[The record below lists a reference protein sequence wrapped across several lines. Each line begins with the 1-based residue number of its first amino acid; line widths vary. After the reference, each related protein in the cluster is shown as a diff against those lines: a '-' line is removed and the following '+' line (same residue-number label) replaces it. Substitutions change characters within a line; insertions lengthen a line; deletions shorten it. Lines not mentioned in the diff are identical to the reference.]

1 MTRSLYTGVL
11 ALLCLLAPRAAA
23 QSPDPIEVAREALG
37 NEEYRQAERTLQA
50 YVEREDRAL
59 EPSTPDARAVAEAY
73 YLLSRLYREQPE
85 PDQERAERALEDA
98 LRLDPDNETYLTAEL
113 VLLRADS
120 WNFLVDKARE
130 RRRRELAVRL
140 LARDSTNAFAH
151 EELGTQAIRDFWFY
165 RNAVA
170 LPNLALARPLRGEVR
185 PESDQL
191 PEGLV
196 FGESQVDPNLVNANA
211 PDDGAEQAA
220 AAYTADSPGDFQDV
234 DDPFNVD
241 RLSSQGAAVIAFS
254 DRADR
259 AYANAIGHLEAA
271 LEYDPRRRPV
281 YERMMELYAL
291 SERYDEAM
299 PLLQQMFVHFPEDEE
314 MWRFLGLANLRLGN
328 HAGAAKSFAEAFDRM
343 DAEQRAA
350 FEDLSLIL
358 PASEM
363 DAYRADPEGYRSRY
377 WTSRN
382 PRFLTSYNERRLEH
396 YARLTYADLLYESD
410 DLGLPGWA
418 VQRGQILVRYG
429 PPPKD
434 ITIVGDFEQAL
445 LAFGFASMQRENERG
460 FGSSF
465 NMAAAANVFNVWD
478 YGDFKFVFEDPL
490 RNGEFRLYSPP
501 ADVFADVSARFTDNV
516 DFVIQ
521 ARETFREQPE
531 TYGYEAPGRQVQ
543 LPYLTSAF
551 RGEQGLTDLYV
562 HYGVPV
568 TAPDDEAALQGLTVR
583 TGTFLVGEDRDLL
596 VERRRTLYGLNPQQV
611 VRFDQTALWVDTQ
624 RMPTTPGA
632 HELSVEFETVSGQ
645 TMAVQRREVDVPAF
659 APGELSLSDL
669 LLAYRVEDAPEGGV
683 PLGEIA
689 RRGYAIQPAPWA
701 VFSTEQPVYLYFEVY
716 GLQLDGDRSG
726 YDVEAQLVPKDQRGR
741 LAKVFGA
748 VFGGG
753 PGSGVS
759 VEFPVAASSEDDGQ
773 YVILDANGLE
783 TGLYTLRL
791 RVRDQATGEVVDSEQ
806 ELYLE

>member
-1 MTRSLYTGVL
+1 MTRLLLLGCL
-11 ALLCLLAPRAAA
+11 ALLLAPLAPAQADDPLAVAEAALRDGA
-23 QSPDPIEVAREALG
+23 
-37 NEEYRQAERTLQA
+37 YRQAERTLRLF
-50 YVEREDRAL
+50 V
-59 EPSTPDARAVAEAY
+59 DAREGAETGTPEGDRVAEAY
-73 YLLSRLYREQPE
+73 YLLSRLYTEQPD
-85 PDQERAERALEDA
+85 PDTGQADAALGDA
-98 LRLDPDNETYLTAEL
+98 LRYDPDNPTYLTAQL
-113 VLLRADS
+113 VTLRADS
-120 WNFLVDKARE
+120 WNFIQEKARE
-130 RRRRELAVRL
+130 RQRLSLARQL
-140 LARDSTNAFAH
+140 LALDSTNAVAH

-165 RNAVA
+165 RNAIA
-170 LPNLALARPLRGEVR
+170 LPDFRLARATRDFEVGDELVSSGNVGVGGIELDDLGGEAALARTPSSTGT
-185 PESDQL
+185 
-191 PEGLV
+191 
-196 FGESQVDPNLVNANA
+196 FANA
-211 PDDGAEQAA
+211 
-220 AAYTADSPGDFQDV
+220 SPTN
-234 DDPFNVD
+234 DPFNID
-241 RLSSQGAAVIAFS
+241 QLTSQGAAVVAFS
-254 DRADR
+254 RRADR
-259 AYANAIGHLEAA
+259 AYDNAIGHLEAA
-271 LEYDPRRRPV
+271 LRYDARRRPV

-291 SERYDEAM
+291 SERYEEALPM
-299 PLLQQMFVHFPEDEE
+299 LQRMFVHFPEDEE
-314 MWRFLGLANLRLGN
+314 MWRFLGLANLRVGN
-328 HAGAAKSFAEAFDRM
+328 HAGAAKSFDEALERM
-343 DAEQRAA
+343 TPERRAA

-358 PASEM
+358 PPGEV

-382 PRFLTSYNERRLEH
+382 PRFLTPYNERKIEH

-418 VQRGQILVRYG
+418 VERGRILVRYG

-434 ITIVGDFEQAL
+434 ITIVGNFEQAL
-445 LAFGFASMQRENERG
+445 HAFGFNSMQQENQRG
-460 FGSSF
+460 FEQTID
-465 NMAAAANVFNVWD
+465 MAAAANVFNVWD

-501 ADVFADVSARFTDNV
+501 ADVFADVTARFTDNV

-531 TYGYEAPGRQVQ
+531 SYGYEAPGRQVQ

-551 RGEQGLTDLYV
+551 RGDDGRTDLYV

-611 VRFDQTALWVDTQ
+611 VRFQQTALWVDTQ
-624 RMPTTPGA
+624 KMPTTPGD

-645 TMAVQRREVDVPAF
+645 TMAVQRRAVDVPAF
-659 APGELSLSDL
+659 EAGELSLSDL
-669 LLAYRVEDAPEGGV
+669 LLAYRVEDVPEDGV

-701 VFSTEQPVYLYFEVY
+701 VFSSDQPVYLYFEVY
-716 GLQLDGDRSG
+716 GLRVDGDRSG

-753 PGSGVS
+753 PGGGVS
-759 VEFPVAASSEDDGQ
+759 VEFPVAASAEDDGQ
-773 YVILDANGLE
+773 YVILDPAGLE

>member
-1 MTRSLYTGVL
+1 MAALALALSLAPTRSSAQTAGPLS
-11 ALLCLLAPRAAA
+11 AA
-23 QSPDPIEVAREALG
+23 EEALRNG
-37 NEEYRQAERTLQA
+37 EYGQAEQVLRRYVGPLGDTQA
-50 YVEREDRAL
+50 GSPEAEQ
-59 EPSTPDARAVAEAY
+59 VAEAY
-73 YLLSRLYREQPE
+73 YLLSQALRERPS
-85 PDQERAERALEDA
+85 PDLAAAADA
-98 LRLDPDNETYLTAEL
+98 LDRAIDLSPDNPEYLTARL
-113 VLLRADS
+113 VVLRGET
-120 WNFLVDKARE
+120 WNFVEEKVQE
-130 RRRRELAVRL
+130 RRRYGIARRL
-140 LARDSTNAFAH
+140 LELDSTNAYAH

-170 LPNLALARPLRGEVR
+170 LPNLSFARANREFEVEDKLPSSGRSGVGGVELDDLGGENPLARTPPLTG
-185 PESDQL
+185 S
-191 PEGLV
+191 
-196 FGESQVDPNLVNANA
+196 FTSA
-211 PDDGAEQAA
+211 
-220 AAYTADSPGDFQDV
+220 SPV
-234 DDPFNVD
+234 DDRFDVE
-241 RLSSQGAAVIAFS
+241 RLEAQGAAVLDMSA
-254 DRADR
+254 RADR
-259 AYANAIGHLEAA
+259 AYEQAIGHLEAA
-271 LEYDPRRRPV
+271 LRFDARRRPV

-291 SERYDEAM
+291 SDQYSEAL
-299 PLLQQMFVHFPEDEE
+299 PTLQQMFVHFPEDQE
-314 MWRFLGLANLRLGN
+314 MWRYLGLANLRLGN
-328 HAGAAKSFAEAFDRM
+328 HAAAAKCFDEAWDLM
-343 DAEQRAA
+343 TPEQRAA

-358 PASEM
+358 PEDER
-363 DAYRADPEGYRSRY
+363 DAYRADPEGYRTKY

-382 PRFLTSYNERRLEH
+382 PRFLTTYNERRLEH

-410 DLGLPGWA
+410 DLGLPGWNTE
-418 VQRGQILVRYG
+418 RGRILVRYG

-434 ITIVGDFEQAL
+434 LTIVGSFETAL
-445 LAFGFASMQRENERG
+445 HAFGLTSAEFQRG
-460 FGSSF
+460 FADTED
-465 NMAAAANVFNVWD
+465 MASAANVFNVWD
-478 YGDFKFVFEDPL
+478 YGDFEFVFEDPL
-490 RNGEFRLYSPP
+490 RNGEYRLYSPP
-501 ADVFADVSARFTDNV
+501 ADLFSDPTAGRV
-516 DFVIQ
+516 DQLDFEIK
-521 ARETFREQPE
+521 ARETFRERPE

-551 RGEQGLTDLYV
+551 RGENGQTDLYV

-568 TAPDDEAALQGLTVR
+568 TQPDDEAALQGLTVR

-611 VRFDQTALWVDTQ
+611 VRFDETALWVDTQ

-659 APGELSLSDL
+659 APGALSLSDL
-669 LLAYRVEDAPEGGV
+669 LLAYRVEDVPEDGV
-683 PLGEIA
+683 PLGEIS

-759 VEFPVAASSEDDGQ
+759 VEFPVAASAEDDGQ
-773 YVILDANGLE
+773 YVILDAKELE

-791 RVRDQATGEVVDSEQ
+791 RVRDQATGKVVDSEQ